1 MKKLFFASISFLA
14 LSLVLTG
21 CAKSSQTAD
30 NQAGLDT
37 GRPGQMRQP
46 DFGQPDR
53 MPDIRGI
60 VKSIVGNEV
69 TVLKIDMPAGGRNAS
84 STPGQDQAG
93 AAGVAS
99 KNAVSLV
106 GASGIPS
113 GVPGGGGMMGGA
125 GGPGEQTTE
134 TRAQMLAKLK
144 EMSTGEEKII
154 IPVGIRMLKMDVS
167 GNNRTMVEA
176 TLADITA
183 DKNITVWVSAV
194 GADGVASA
202 STTASTTAVTTGRK
216 IAEFVLI
223 N

>member
-30 NQAGLDT
+30 NQAGPDN

-69 TVLKIDMPAGGRNAS
+69 TVLKIDMPTGGRTAS
-84 STPGQDQAG
+84 STPKQDQAG
-93 AAGVAS
+93 VAGAAS

-106 GASGIPS
+106 GASGVPN
-113 GVPGGGGMMGGA
+113 GVPGGGRMMGGV

-183 DKNITVWVSAV
+183 DKNITVWVSA
-194 GADGVASA
+194 DASA
-202 STTASTTAVTTGRK
+202 SATASTTAVASRK
-216 IAEFVLI
+216 VAEFVLI